1 MNSPAVKGIDL
12 RRLEMSGGRT
22 IMDRV
27 SESLLNEFSTERGLT
42 HLPEDKRFENFVA
55 FITVGRHYSE
65 TFDAE
70 ELLVGDATGIDAI
83 AVIVNGSL
91 VTDSEE
97 LDEELNAPELDV
109 TFVFVQAD
117 RSASFDAGKLGNIGF
132 ATADFFKDNPTIPRN
147 AEVKAAA
154 ELMAKLYQ
162 QSSKFRRGN
171 PVCRMYYVTT
181 GNWTDDQTL
190 EARRQN
196 AIQDL
201 NATNMFREVTFT
213 PLGAEGIQRLYRQTK
228 NAISRDFFFRN
239 RVVVPEVAGVKEAYL
254 GFLPMPEFWKIVS
267 DENGEM
273 MGSLFYSNPRDWQ
286 GYNDVNEEIKKT
298 LQSDAKARFVL
309 MNNGI
314 TIIARDIRPTGDK
327 FTIEDYQIVNG
338 CQTSH
343 ILFGQANKD
352 DTSVMV
358 PVRLIGT
365 QDDEVINT
373 IIRATNRQ
381 TTVTEDQFFA
391 LQEFPKQLETFF
403 QAFPENAKKLY
414 YERRSRQYER
424 LQGIEKTR
432 IITQPNVIKAFA
444 AMFLDEAHRT
454 SRNYAALKAKVGKD
468 IFGKGHKK
476 DPYYTASLALWRL
489 EYLFRN
495 ARLDA
500 KYKPARFHILLAVR
514 LLAKPDAQLPM
525 PNSRDME
532 KYCTGIM
539 ETLWDGDKA
548 DVLISRA
555 AAIVDTAAAGDFD
568 RDKIRTEPFTKRV
581 IDECKTENAKHAP
594 ANGPAASA

>member
-1 MNSPAVKGIDL
+1 
-12 RRLEMSGGRT
+12 
-22 IMDRV
+22 MDRV

-42 HLPEDKRFENFVA
+42 HLPEDKRFENFVT
-55 FITVGRHYSE
+55 FITVGQHYTE
-65 TFDAE
+65 TFDTE
-70 ELLVGDATGIDAI
+70 ELLVGTAAGIDAI
-83 AVIVNGSL
+83 AVIVNGTL
-91 VTDSEE
+91 VTDVEE
-97 LDEELNAPELDV
+97 LEEELNAPELDV

-117 RSASFDAGKLGNIGF
+117 RSAGFDVGKLGNIGF
-132 ATADFFKDNPTIPRN
+132 ATADFFKEQPTIPRN
-147 AEVKAAA
+147 DEVKAAA
-154 ELMAKLYQ
+154 EMMTKLYQ

-171 PVCRMYYVTT
+171 PICRMYYVTT
-181 GNWTDDQTL
+181 GNWTNDQNL
-190 EARRQN
+190 ESRRQN

-201 NATNMFREVTFT
+201 TATNMFREVTFT

-273 MGSLFYSNPRDWQ
+273 IGSLFYSNPRDWQ
-286 GYNDVNEEIKKT
+286 GYNDVNEEIKAT
-298 LQSDAKARFVL
+298 LQSDSKARFVL

-343 ILFGQANKD
+343 VLFGEANKED
-352 DTSVMV
+352 ANVMV

-365 QDDEVINT
+365 QDDEVINA

-381 TTVTEDQFFA
+381 TTVSEDQFFA
-391 LQEFPKQLETFF
+391 LQDFPKQLEAFF
-403 QAFPENAKKLY
+403 QAFAEAPRKLY

-454 SRNYAALKAKVGKD
+454 SRNYGALKAKVGKD

-476 DPYYTASLALWRL
+476 EPYYTAALALWRL

-495 ARLDA
+495 SRLDA
-500 KYKPARFHILLAVR
+500 KYKVARFHILLAVR
-514 LLAKPDAQLPM
+514 LLAKPDVSLPQM
-525 PNSRDME
+525 NSRDME
-532 KYCTGIM
+532 RYCTDIM
-539 ETLWDGDKA
+539 ETLWDTDQT
-548 DVLISRA
+548 DILIGRA
-555 AAIVDTAAAGDFD
+555 AAIVDKAAAGDFD
-568 RDKIRTEPFTKRV
+568 RDKIRSDPFTKRV
-581 IDECKTENAKHAP
+581 IEECKAATAAT
-594 ANGPAASA
+594 ANNTAAEVV

>member
-1 MNSPAVKGIDL
+1 MIEAVQVDSLG
-12 RRLEMSGGRT
+12 LEMSGGRR

-27 SESLLNEFSTERGLT
+27 SENLLNEFSAERGLT
-42 HLPEDKRFENFVA
+42 HLAEDKRFENFA
-55 FITVGRHYSE
+55 TFITVGRHYTES
-65 TFDAE
+65 FDTE

-83 AVIVNGSL
+83 AVIVNGTL

-97 LDEELNAPELDV
+97 LDEELNTPELDV

-117 RSASFDAGKLGNIGF
+117 RSANFDAGKLGNIAF
-132 ATADFFKDNPTIPRN
+132 ATADFFKETPTIPRN
-147 AEVKAAA
+147 PEVKDAAD
-154 ELMAKLYQ
+154 LMAKLYQ

-171 PVCRMYYVTT
+171 PLCRMYYVTT
-181 GNWTDDQTL
+181 GNWTNDQTL
-190 EARRQN
+190 EARLQN

-201 NATNMFREVTFT
+201 SATNMFREVTFV

-267 DENGEM
+267 DENSEII
-273 MGSLFYSNPRDWQ
+273 GSLFYSNPRDWQ
-286 GYNDVNEEIKKT
+286 GLTDVNEEIRAT
-298 LQSDAKARFVL
+298 LQSEAKARFVL

-343 ILFGQANKD
+343 ILFAQADKND
-352 DTSVMV
+352 ASVMV

-365 QDDEVINT
+365 QDDEVINA

-381 TTVTEDQFFA
+381 TPVSEDQFFA
-391 LQEFPKQLETFF
+391 LQDFPKQLEAFF
-403 QAFPENAKKLY
+403 QAFAENPKKLY

-454 SRNYAALKAKVGKD
+454 SRNYGALKTKVGKE
-468 IFGKGHKK
+468 IFGKGHRKE
-476 DPYYTASLALWRL
+476 PYYTASLALWRL

-495 ARLDA
+495 SRLDA

-514 LLAKPDAQLPM
+514 LLAKPGVPLPQM
-525 PNSRDME
+525 NSREME
-532 KYCTGIM
+532 KYCSTLM
-539 ETLWDGDKA
+539 ETLWDSDRA
-548 DVLISRA
+548 DDLITRA
-555 AAIVDTAAAGDFD
+555 AAIVDKAAAGDFD

-581 IDECKTENAKHAP
+581 TEECKTATNNSP
-594 ANGPAASA
+594 LTAS